1 MTKIKDLAT
10 VAVDNAYTLFP
21 VDLERYELQSCVS
34 AFLNDPD
41 FCRDRDWR
49 LPLCDERITAWLR
62 QTDSTLLRAAHSF
75 WQVQHNASL
84 PYRTG
89 LLHDR
94 ARRCEAT
101 IRLWITDVRW
111 TRASVACPEVLVH
124 YLWQAVQLAF
134 SHADAMLADVPKGR
148 RKSK

>member
-10 VAVDNAYTLFP
+10 MAVDNAYMLFP
-21 VDLERYELQSCVS
+21 LDLERYELRSCVS
-34 AFLNDPD
+34 TFMSDPGS
-41 FCRDRDWR
+41 CWDREWR
-49 LPLCDERITAWLR
+49 LPLGNERIAAWLR

-75 WQVQHNASL
+75 WQVHNDAAL
-84 PYRTG
+84 PKRAA
-89 LLHDR
+89 LLLDR

-101 IRLWITDVRW
+101 ILAWNTGVRW
-111 TRASVACPEVLVH
+111 ERARVTSPEVLVH